1 MPILRVDAH
10 FTVVESAL
18 KGYAKWRSSPRPQSA
33 QEVNTAGDFG
43 TNASRANKQQEQT
56 ATALE
61 AEFEAWCGRLLETK
75 VEVGEQSH
83 LTGQRYVLLLILI
96 RRTPSSGSES
106 CNF

>member
-33 QEVNTAGDFG
+33 QEVNTTDDLR
-43 TNASRANKQQEQT
+43 TNKSRAKNQQEQT

-75 VEVGEQSH
+75 IEVGEQLY
-83 LTGQRYVLLLILI
+83 LTCQSYVLPLI
-96 RRTPSSGSES
+96 
-106 CNF
+106 